1 MLFWKIKIFVCYMCD
16 CFLYILALDNLPSI
30 KIKSRAYSE
39 KNLYHPQVKTGYI
52 QSTKGKGNR
61 RILPNSSKVG
71 AFRSTPNVAHSTDP
85 EVNVESYDLVN
96 CTSETRDADRHTPI
110 GMIALPH
117 CDRHTLSTYMYT
129 IHYTHTLPSPHL
141 METRL
146 RK

>member
-1 MLFWKIKIFVCYMCD
+1 MCD

-39 KNLYHPQVKTGYI
+39 KNLYHPQVKTGHI

-61 RILPNSSKVG
+61 RVLPISSKVG